1 LLSFHL
7 QPHYLQKAGWQLICF
22 MERVSPGVN
31 TLNSGTEVE
40 SVIRA
45 SAREILPGISSPAT
59 AETSIGEIALSSA
72 FAEAGRRGKPETI
85 LLVEDEAFVRK
96 VTAEVLESAGYR
108 LVIAQSAAE
117 ALEAY
122 HGRSAP
128 VDLLLADVVMPG
140 MSGCELATELERF
153 HPRAR
158 VLLMSGYTEQLAW
171 CESSPYRKL
180 YLAKPFSTRVLLKR
194 VREVFDKPV
203 D

>member
-1 LLSFHL
+1 MATDLLHGEV
-7 QPHYLQKAGWQLICF
+7 H
-22 MERVSPGVN
+22 PGLN

-40 SVIRA
+40 SAIRA
-45 SAREILPGISSPAT
+45 SAREILPGISSPAA
-59 AETSIGEIALSSA
+59 AETMIGEIALNSA

-140 MSGCELATELERF
+140 MSGCELATELERC

-158 VLLMSGYTEQLAW
+158 ILLMSGYAEQLAW
-171 CESSPYRKL
+171 CESSPYRKM

-194 VREVFDKPV
+194 VREVLDKPV